1 MKIKSLLL
9 ALLFAFATT
18 AFAETVPVYQTNFD
32 DLPGADAIEPS
43 EYPNLIA
50 ASTFLYPEVL
60 TTGGRA
66 LRIGSS
72 SKRGSFTSIEM
83 NCTPNAP
90 ITFTFD
96 VARHDDSVNNTIRI
110 TINGVT
116 REILPA
122 KFPTLLANSF
132 TTGLS
137 VTFEDGVP
145 TSTFTFTMETVGGA
159 ATKAR
164 TYIDNFV
171 ITQEIVESETPVD
184 PIQLDAP
191 QGVVVSNLT
200 HKSATA
206 SWTAVS
212 NAKEYSVILAT
223 GETETTNT
231 VKTTSIDFTDLSAE
245 TTYSVKV
252 AAVGNGT
259 THLTSD
265 YSTAFSF
272 KTEAAPV
279 GEWKVLFDEDFSK
292 TIGVSSESGS
302 TSLKVDNAPW
312 VDWNLENSIFNAF
325 AADGAIRLSL
335 KGSSGYAITTNIQ
348 FQALSTRITA
358 SVKGFANGSGVAENL
373 VVTIGDTTPILIPLT
388 GLVTN
393 SYTTYVYET
402 SVTAGTKPVKIS
414 VSGEKDLRTMIDS
427 FKIEQ
432 FVSAS
437 LTELPAPTGV
447 TATPATCYSA
457 NVAWTAVTGA
467 AGYTVLLQEV
477 DADGNNVGEAIVKT
491 AGYTETSLLVDGLK
505 DGASYTVSIVALGD
519 GVTGLDSPAA
529 TVSFETAVDTFKPA
543 FTITNAAGEPANA
556 FTAPLTDPIV
566 INASAMVGDEA
577 AEVAVEGAPE
587 DATFVDG
594 VFTWTPEGVEVGTVV
609 TLIFSVTNE
618 GGTYTTSVTITV
630 AEALPLVVGE
640 ITVSDIKAT
649 GATLS
654 WDAVSKATSYTYDI
668 WRGSSIITNG
678 VDMETFFDFEGVRKG
693 VIPYDVTI
701 NGANGT
707 YGDNKDFDFEHNV
720 VCFTDDTGYVIT
732 KAYPKAVTTL
742 SAYFVKKNAKTEEG
756 LTGNPVTVYASS
768 DDGATWVQIESYAAA
783 DLTADEIR
791 VFEFDAE
798 LNYTRFKFEWQQV
811 EMNFGISAIAATYAG
826 AGAKVFAQD
835 QTTTDTSITIP
846 KGLVADSEYFIRVKA
861 TNDAGSDNAYKYF
874 RFKTEKADPTTVIII
889 Q

>member
-9 ALLFAFATT
+9 ALVSVCAFPALAATATIYSSNFDSLQGANTTQLTPAKFPELFSATT
-18 AFAETVPVYQTNFD
+18 FM
-32 DLPGADAIEPS
+32 
-43 EYPNLIA
+43 YPQ
-50 ASTFLYPEVL
+50 SL
-60 TTGGRA
+60 TEGKA
-66 LRIGSS
+66 LRLSGSS
-72 SKRGSFTSIEM
+72 DRGSFTSVDFK
-83 NCTPNAP
+83 CTPNAP
-90 ITFTFD
+90 ITFSFD
-96 VARHDDSVNNTIRI
+96 AAKYNADVNNNIYISIGDVTNTVANTDFATIY
-110 TINGVT
+110 TD
-116 REILPA
+116 
-122 KFPTLLANSF
+122 SF
-132 TTGLS
+132 TTGIS
-137 VTFEDGVP
+137 VTFENGVP
-145 TSTFTFTMETVGGA
+145 TDTFSFTMGTVGGA
-159 ATKAR
+159 AGKSR
-164 TYIDNFV
+164 ILIDNLV
-171 ITQEIVESETPVD
+171 ISQEVPDIDDPDPV
-184 PIQLDAP
+184 QLEAP
-191 QGVVVSNLT
+191 KDLAVANLT

-206 SWTAVS
+206 SWTAVT

-231 VKTTSIDFTDLSAE
+231 VKTTSIDFTDLSAQ

-259 THLTSD
+259 TYLTSD
-265 YSTAFSF
+265 YSEAVSF
-272 KTEAAPV
+272 ATEAAPV

-292 TIGVSSESGS
+292 TIDVSSESGS

-312 VDWNLENSIFNAF
+312 VDWNLETPIYKAY
-325 AADGAIRLSL
+325 AADGSIRISL
-335 KGSSGYAITTNIQ
+335 KSDPGYVITTNLA

-373 VVTIGDTTPILIPLT
+373 VVTIGDTTPISIPLT

-414 VSGEKDLRTMIDS
+414 VSGGEDLRTMIDS

-437 LTELPAPTGV
+437 LTELPTPAGV

-457 NVAWTAVTGA
+457 NIAWTAVTGA
-467 AGYTVLLQEV
+467 DGYTVTLQEV
-477 DADGNNVGEAIVKT
+477 DADGNNIGEAIVKPV
-491 AGYTETSLLVDGLK
+491 GFTETSLLVDGLK

-529 TVSFETAVDTFKPA
+529 TASFETAVDTFKPA
-543 FTITNAAGEPANA
+543 FSVTDINGAPTNA

-566 INASAMVGDEA
+566 VNVSAMVGEDA
-577 AEVAVEGAPE
+577 AEVAVDTKPE

-630 AEALPLVVGE
+630 AEALPLVVGG
-640 ITVSDIKAT
+640 ISVSDITAT

-678 VDMETFFDFEGVRKG
+678 VDMETFFDFKTLSDG

-701 NGANGT
+701 EGANGT
-707 YGDNKDFDFEHNV
+707 YADNKDFDFEHNV

-732 KAYPKAVTTL
+732 KAYPNAVTTL
-742 SAYFVKKNAKTEEG
+742 SAYFVKKKAGTEAG
-756 LTGNPVTVYASS
+756 FTGNPVTVYASS
-768 DDGATWVQIESYAAA
+768 DDGATWVQVASYAAA
-783 DLTADEIR
+783 DLAADEVR
-791 VFEFDAE
+791 VFEFDAAS
-798 LNYTRFKFEWQQV
+798 NYTRFKFEWQKV
-811 EMNFGISAIAATYAG
+811 EMNFGISAIAATYTG
-826 AGAKVFAQD
+826 AGAKMFAENQS
-835 QTTTDTSITIP
+835 TTDNSIVIP
-846 KGLVADSEYFIRVKA
+846 KGLVANSEYIVRVKA
-861 TNDAGSDNAYKYF
+861 ANDAGSDNAYTYI
-874 RFKTEKADPTTVIII
+874 RFTTEKAMPGTVIIL